1 MPRLVLTRR
10 LDECVIVHEDGRI
23 IVTVK
28 LCRIDRNS
36 VRLAFVADPEVSI
49 DREEIFIEATKDDL
63 QGDR

>member
-10 LDECVIVHEDGRI
+10 LDECVVVHEDGYV
-23 IVTVK
+23 IVTIK

-49 DREEIFIEATKDDL
+49 DREEIFIKANKNNS
-63 QGDR
+63 QGD